1 MLLSALQSGT
11 EGIVQILMMLVIV
24 VFSLSAHEAAH
35 AYAAYKLGDP
45 TAYNLGRITLNPLRH
60 LHPVGFLSMLLVGI
74 GWANPVPINPRNF
87 KNPRRGMM
95 LSSLAGPV
103 SNLLIAIIATFLEAF
118 VTFVYSLAAGKGS
131 IAPTT
136 YYLFY
141 AAILF
146 FYCFAYLNFSLA
158 FFNLIPCPP
167 FDGSRIFFYFLPKR
181 WYFKVMQYERYLG
194 FAVLIVILLLS
205 RLGLDPV
212 SFIAGNIH
220 ELTYQP
226 FGDFFRA
233 ILKLI
238 A

>member
-1 MLLSALQSGT
+1 MLLSALQSGKD
-11 EGIVQILMMLVIV
+11 GIVQILMMLVIV

-45 TAYNLGRITLNPLRH
+45 TAYNLGRITMNPLRH

-87 KNPRRGMM
+87 KNPRRDMM

-103 SNLLIAIIATFLEAF
+103 SNLLIAIIATFLEA
-118 VTFVYSLAAGKGS
+118 VSSFVYSLCATRGS
-131 IAPTT
+131 VTESN
-136 YYLFY
+136 YYFFY
-141 AAILF
+141 AAVLF

-181 WYFKVMQYERYLG
+181 WYFKVMRYERYLG
-194 FAVLIVILLLS
+194 LAVMILVLLLS
-205 RLGLDPV
+205 RIGYNPV
-212 SFIAGNIH
+212 SLIAGSIH
-220 ELTYQP
+220 DLTYLP
-226 FGDFFRA
+226 FSNFFRA
-233 ILKLI
+233 LL
-238 A
+238 